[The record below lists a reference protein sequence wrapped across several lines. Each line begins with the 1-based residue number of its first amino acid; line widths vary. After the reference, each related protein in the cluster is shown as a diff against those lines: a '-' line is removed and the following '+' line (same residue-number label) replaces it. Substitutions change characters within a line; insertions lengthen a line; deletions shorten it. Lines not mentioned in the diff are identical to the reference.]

1 MANTMIGSAQP
12 QQRTTEL
19 IPITEQDGKRAV
31 NARDLHEFLESKQQF
46 ADWIKNRIRQYD
58 FVEGIDYVLLHNF
71 MKQTDDCDVYSN
83 LSNKIGSGGHNA
95 IEYALTVNMAKELS
109 MVEGNAQGKRARRYF
124 IEREEQSKLL
134 PSQLMFEY
142 ERRISSLES
151 KYFALEAK
159 RRPKVA
165 TPQRLDYRQ
174 IFEPIIK
181 DKPVR
186 WCDLMRALMAAGTH
200 KKAAERR
207 ISCATKYG
215 DLIKT
220 DGGYILSNPLNS
232 ETP

>member
-1 MANTMIGSAQP
+1 MANTMIGFAQP

-31 NARDLHEFLESKQQF
+31 NARDLHEFLESNSKF

-58 FVEGIDYVLLHNF
+58 FVDGVDYVS
-71 MKQTDDCDVYSN
+71 VSN
-83 LSNKIGSGGHNA
+83 ILENGGRS

-151 KYFALEAK
+151 KYFALEA
-159 RRPKVA
+159 RRL
-165 TPQRLDYRQ
+165 PQTMSRRLDYRH

-186 WCDLMRALMAAGTH
+186 WRDLMRALMAAGLIKVT
-200 KKAAERR
+200 ATRR
-207 ISCATKYG
+207 ISRATKYG